1 MRLRCSLLLIGL
13 LATPPAFAQPEQE
26 KPIPDIR
33 QLMKEVMEHQKK
45 LEKVRENYTYTSLQT
60 VQDIDRNGKVTKT
73 ETREAEDFFVNG
85 HIIERT
91 VKKNGKPL
99 AGRDL
104 EKETDRVTK
113 LVEKAQKT
121 PPGQPIEGPSVSIS
135 RVLEIMDVRNPRRE
149 QFRGRPTI
157 TFDFSG
163 RRDAKTHGMV
173 EDASKKLKGTIWVDE
188 ADRQVA
194 HMEVSFVENFR
205 IGAGLLANIQKGSNF
220 RFDQAPVNQGLWLP
234 TGGEGAVQARVLLL
248 KNMRQHFFERDYDYK
263 VFSVDAQQQKDSRV
277 VEPAT
282 Y

>member
-13 LATPPAFAQPEQE
+13 LVVPPAFAQPEQE

-33 QLMKEVMEHQKK
+33 QLMKEVMEHQKQ

-60 VQDIDRNGKVTKT
+60 VQDIDGNGRVTKT

-99 AGRDL
+99 DGRDL
-104 EKETDRVTK
+104 DKETDRINK

-121 PPGQPIEGPSVSIS
+121 PPGQPIEGPSVSIG
-135 RVLEIMDVRNPRRE
+135 RVLEIMDVHNPRRE
-149 QFRGRPTI
+149 QFRGRTTI
-157 TFDFSG
+157 VFDFNG
-163 RRDAKTHGMV
+163 RKDAKTHGLV

-205 IGAGLLANIQKGSNF
+205 VGAGLLANIQKGSNF
-220 RFDQAPVNQGLWLP
+220 RFDQGPVNQGLWLP
-234 TGGEGAVQARVLLL
+234 TGGEGTVQARVLLL

-263 VFSVDAQQQKDSRV
+263 VFSVEAQQQKDTRV

-282 Y
+282 H

>member
-1 MRLRCSLLLIGL
+1 MRLQSALLLVGL
-13 LATPPAFAQPEQE
+13 LIPSPAFAQSEQE

-60 VQDIDRNGKVTKT
+60 VQDIDGNGRVKKT

-85 HIIERT
+85 HVIERT
-91 VKKNGKPL
+91 VKKDGQPL

-104 EKETDRVTK
+104 DKETERVTK

-121 PPGQPIEGPSVSIS
+121 PPGQPIQGPSVSIG
-135 RVLEIMDVRNPRRE
+135 RVLEIMDVHNPRRE

-157 TFDFSG
+157 VFDFNG
-163 RRDAKTHGMV
+163 RKDAKTHGMV

-205 IGAGLLANIQKGSNF
+205 VGAGLLANIQKGSNF
-220 RFDQAPVNQGLWLP
+220 RFDQ
-234 TGGEGAVQARVLLL
+234 
-248 KNMRQHFFERDYDYK
+248 
-263 VFSVDAQQQKDSRV
+263 
-277 VEPAT
+277 
-282 Y
+282 